1 MNTAKPVVHFT
12 DKYLLAPTNPVVI
25 NLIGAGG
32 TGSQVLTGLARM
44 NHALIALDHPG
55 LFVRFFDDD
64 IVTQA
69 NLGRQLFAQCEL
81 GQHKASALIAR
92 VNRFFGTNWKSVTTR
107 FDAKSCSAETLQSNI
122 TISCVDT
129 AASRFSIASVLK
141 KFSKSNNHRDRC
153 IYWMDFGNARATGQV
168 ILSSIH
174 AIAQPASKQFATAA
188 NLPWVTA
195 EYKSVLRSVKE
206 DEIPSCSLAEA
217 LLKQDL
223 FINTSLSALG
233 ASLLWNLFR
242 EGIIHNRGFFLNLKD
257 FRSQPI
263 PITNNKRK

>member
-1 MNTAKPVVHFT
+1 MNDNKATVHFT
-12 DKYLLAPTNPVVI
+12 DKYLLSPTNPVVI

-32 TGSQVLTGLARM
+32 TGSQVLTALARM
-44 NHALIALDHPG
+44 NNALIELDHPG

-92 VNRFFGTNWKSVTTR
+92 VNRFFGTNWKSICTR
-107 FDAKSCSAETLQSNI
+107 FDAKTCEPHLLQSNI

-129 AASRFSIASVLK
+129 AKSRFAIASALK
-141 KFSKSNNHRDRC
+141 KFSGSNNHRDRC
-153 IYWMDFGNARATGQV
+153 IYWMDFGNTQHTGQV
-168 ILSSIH
+168 ILSTIH
-174 AIAQPASKQFATAA
+174 AVAQPASQQFKTSA

-195 EYKSVLRSVKE
+195 EYKSVLRATKD
-206 DEIPSCSLAEA
+206 DESPSCSLAEA

-233 ASLLWNLFR
+233 ASLLWSLFR
-242 EGIIHNRGFFLNLKD
+242 EGMIHSRGFFLNLKD
-257 FRSQPI
+257 FRTQPI
-263 PITNNKRK
+263 SITNNNHK